1 MPVAKKGLCWDS
13 KNAMSSWWWLAS
25 RVEGGPNLCLCF
37 PKRFSFGTLESVKT
51 LTRALTFCQIYL
63 WRLPPKNHNHIPT
76 FSGAPNA
83 QRSQI
88 NQQNPPNKKH
98 FPTWTSPKKHPSQKF
113 VHHQVA
119 VQRYFLWLIRE
130 VLQPLEGHP
139 SDESQSLVCK
149 SHKDRVVRPLP
160 YIASFKRLK
169 KKEGLENQPQK
180 TTFGPSPGEPNPP
193 VAISFPPICPNQ
205 NISPT

>member
-1 MPVAKKGLCWDS
+1 MQCHLGGDWHPGWRVDPTYVYVSQNVFLLGHLNLLKHWRVPSLSVRFTCEGCLQKITTIFLPFLVHQMPNGVRSINKIHQT
-13 KNAMSSWWWLAS
+13 KNIS
-25 RVEGGPNLCLCF
+25 
-37 PKRFSFGTLESVKT
+37 
-51 LTRALTFCQIYL
+51 
-63 WRLPPKNHNHIPT
+63 
-76 FSGAPNA
+76 
-83 QRSQI
+83 
-88 NQQNPPNKKH
+88 
-98 FPTWTSPKKHPSQKF
+98 PTWTSPKKHPSQKF

>member
-1 MPVAKKGLCWDS
+1 MQCHLGGDWHPGWRVDPTYVYVSQNVFLLGHLNLLKHWRVPSLSVRFTCEGCLQKITTIFLPFLVHQMPNGVRSINKIHQTKNISQHEPLLKNTLHRNLFTTKSQS
-13 KNAMSSWWWLAS
+13 KD
-25 RVEGGPNLCLCF
+25 
-37 PKRFSFGTLESVKT
+37 
-51 LTRALTFCQIYL
+51 I
-63 WRLPPKNHNHIPT
+63 
-76 FSGAPNA
+76 
-83 QRSQI
+83 
-88 NQQNPPNKKH
+88 
-98 FPTWTSPKKHPSQKF
+98 
-113 VHHQVA
+113 
-119 VQRYFLWLIRE
+119 FLWLIRE